1 TTRALRLRREDPEAF
16 GIGATYRPLQST
28 SEHALGFLRSDRV
41 AAVVT
46 RAPARLEHT
55 GGWPDGATVLL
66 PKGDWE
72 DRLTGRVHVGG
83 EVACA
88 DLFATRPVALLVRR

>member
-1 TTRALRLRREDPEAF
+1 
-16 GIGATYRPLQST
+16 
-28 SEHALGFLRSDRV
+28 
-41 AAVVT
+41 
-46 RAPARLEHT
+46 
-55 GGWPDGATVLL
+55 VLL
-66 PKGDWE
+66 PEGDWA